1 MSYKDFIPS
10 LETDVK
16 KASSYFRKE
25 HRKLITNLAKCISE
39 LRSTGGSSA
48 IANAS
53 SLITDA
59 TKLYDKHT
67 EEQHYNSAPQYPS
80 NLAGLEGALADFEFF
95 IAVVENDGLH
105 LTAIKDFILALAK
118 HAKVVIVPMPP
129 LFTDADN
136 NLRRLSSLAPAAH
149 IAYSNQNPQIP
160 VFCLYF
166 EGQDMLDRFLN
177 DGKVIQL
184 FRPEIYVGTKSSDG
198 TLTWKLET
206 VSKVLAL
213 MPKTLYHFAL
223 DFVVDAFHK
232 TTNIYVLK
240 VLDKLDSAQSFSV
253 NISGWAMKNYCGHDS
268 PFLVLSDSD
277 GKQQIIFLRMNL
289 TFEILVRVSETKWFM
304 MSRDIT
310 AKLTDN
316 GDFSLTFVQNIETSK
331 WIFYFNGKEI
341 SNQPIGKAN
350 FGKLSLSICKLD
362 GKKEESF
369 SGGIY
374 DVSIYSSALT
384 EVEPHIALSRS
395 ILKSADTTKFTQ
407 VKEAFACVERS
418 EVCDAAP

>member
-1 MSYKDFIPS
+1 MHGDIALTSVPVNPEDVLGIFPEACSLIGTGVPVFVTLQPIPRDLVDDAIFINQIEENLLMELLDTFSNLDDVRSRFEVLMSTSTSYKDFIPS

-80 NLAGLEGALADFEFF
+80 KLAGLEGALADFEFF
-95 IAVVENDGLH
+95 ITVVENDGLH

-118 HAKVVIVPMPP
+118 HSKVVIVPMPP

-166 EGQDMLDRFLN
+166 EGQYMLDHFLN

-232 TTNIYVLK
+232 
-240 VLDKLDSAQSFSV
+240 
-253 NISGWAMKNYCGHDS
+253 
-268 PFLVLSDSD
+268 
-277 GKQQIIFLRMNL
+277 
-289 TFEILVRVSETKWFM
+289 
-304 MSRDIT
+304 
-310 AKLTDN
+310 
-316 GDFSLTFVQNIETSK
+316 
-331 WIFYFNGKEI
+331 
-341 SNQPIGKAN
+341 
-350 FGKLSLSICKLD
+350 
-362 GKKEESF
+362 
-369 SGGIY
+369 
-374 DVSIYSSALT
+374 
-384 EVEPHIALSRS
+384 
-395 ILKSADTTKFTQ
+395 
-407 VKEAFACVERS
+407 
-418 EVCDAAP
+418 